1 VPVAVT
7 NSLAARLTTAPIVG
21 DAAQPRS
28 LLTHLLEESRDHACH
43 DRLAA
48 LLGAAPVE
56 HLLLG
61 IFDLS
66 PYLTGLVRR
75 DAERLVRLLDGD
87 PERHVAELTAA
98 LPDRVAA
105 ASTVAE
111 AMRELRRYKSE
122 VALVLALA
130 DLGGVW
136 PVMQVTRVLTTTADA
151 ATAAAIRF
159 LFRQASAKG
168 DWLAS
173 DPAYPDVG
181 SGYIVIAMGKHGAF
195 ELNYSSDI
203 DLIVFF
209 EPELARIRAGL
220 EPLAFFVRMTR
231 DLVRL
236 LQERTED
243 GYVFRTD
250 LRLRPDPGATQ
261 VAISVPAALN
271 YYQSFGQNWERAA
284 LIKARAIAGDI
295 EAGRRFL
302 ADLAPFIW
310 RKYLDYAAIADI
322 HAMKR
327 QIHAFR
333 GFGEIGVAGHNIKLG
348 RGGIREIEFFAQT
361 QQLIAGGRQSDL
373 RVPDTLSALR
383 RLAERKWIRP
393 EVETDLAADYAFLRT
408 IEHRLQM
415 IADEQ
420 TQTLPEEPQALER
433 LARFSGFATTQ
444 AFSAALVQRLGSVQ
458 RHYAALFE
466 DVPELTRSGA
476 NMVFAGEA
484 DDPATVEALSNLGYA
499 RPSDVIAG
507 VRGWH
512 HGRYPA
518 VRTPRARELL
528 TEVQPLLIEA
538 LAQTADPDLAFNGFD
553 RFLAELPSGV
563 QLFSLLKANPNLLRL
578 VSDIMGSA
586 PRLARIMGRRRG
598 VLDAVLD
605 PGFFGSL
612 PSHDDLARL
621 IERELPPG
629 MDFQEALDRA
639 RVIGSEQAFLIGVR
653 VLSGTIGAGQA
664 GGAYAELAE
673 QLIGVLQ
680 ARVEDDLA
688 RAHGRIPGAAACVI
702 AMGKLGGREM
712 TAASDLDLIVV
723 YDFDPSVQQSDGPRP
738 LAPSQYYARFTQRL
752 ISALSAPT
760 AEGALYEVDM
770 RLRPSGQKGPVAT
783 QLSSFIAYQGTEAW
797 TWEHMALTR
806 ARVVTGPPHL
816 RAKIEAALRGA
827 LIRPRDPAKTARDV
841 AEMRAL
847 VEKEKGTTDI
857 WELKQ
862 VRGGLVDLE
871 FIAQHLQLVHAAQ
884 RPDILDQNTEHAL
897 RKLADAGFLPADAA
911 EQLVPAARL
920 VNHLTQILRL
930 CLDGPF
936 DPAKAPDGLKVL
948 LTRAGE
954 MPDFPRLEAA
964 LRQSLADV
972 AALFDR
978 LVVEPAATD
987 HTEVGRC

>member
-1 VPVAVT
+1 MTRTGADAR
-7 NSLAARLTTAPIVG
+7 SLAARLTTAPVVEDCAHGEAMIDDLVAECAELPCHIAVS
-21 DAAQPRS
+21 D
-28 LLTHLLEESRDHACH
+28 LLAREPVR
-43 DRLAA
+43 RLA
-48 LLGAAPVE
+48 
-56 HLLLG
+56 LG

-66 PYLTGLVRR
+66 PYLSNLVRR
-75 DAERLVRLLDGD
+75 DPERLVRVLQSAPEDLL
-87 PERHVAELTAA
+87 AEATAA
-98 LPDRVAA
+98 LGPDVAA
-105 ASTVAE
+105 TATLTD
-111 AMRELRRYKSE
+111 AMRKLRHYKAE
-122 VALVLALA
+122 VALLVALA

-136 PVMQVTRVLTTTADA
+136 SVMDVTHALTAAADA

-159 LFRQASAKG
+159 LFRQASARG
-168 DWLAS
+168 DWIAEDTAHPEL
-173 DPAYPDVG
+173 G
-181 SGYIVIAMGKHGAF
+181 SGYIVIGMGKHGAF

-209 EPELARIRAGL
+209 EPELARLKPGL

-231 DLVRL
+231 DLVKL

-271 YYQSFGQNWERAA
+271 YYASFGQNWERAA
-284 LIKARAIAGDI
+284 LIKARPVAGDI
-295 EAGRRFL
+295 EAGKRFL

-361 QQLIAGGRQSDL
+361 QQLIVGGRQHDL
-373 RVPDTLSALR
+373 RVPDTLRALQ
-383 RLAERKWIRP
+383 RLAHAKWILP
-393 EVETDLAADYAFLRT
+393 AVEDELSAAYQFLRT

-420 TQTLPEEPQALER
+420 TQTLPDEPAALER
-433 LARFSGFATTQ
+433 LARFSGYLDVAS
-444 AFSAALVQRLGSVQ
+444 FSTALVAQLSSVQ

-466 DVPELTRSGA
+466 HVAELTSSGA

-484 DDPATVEALSNLGYA
+484 DDPATVETLAKLGYE
-499 RPSDVIAG
+499 RPASVIAA

-538 LAQTADPDLAFNGFD
+538 LAQTADPDVAFNSFD

-563 QLFSLLKANPNLLRL
+563 QLFSLLRANPNLLRL

-586 PRLARIMGRRRG
+586 PRLARILGRRRS

-605 PGFFGSL
+605 PGFFGTL
-612 PSHDDLARL
+612 PSAEDLARL
-621 IERELPPG
+621 IGRDLAPDV
-629 MDFQEALDRA
+629 DFQEILDRA
-639 RVIGSEQAFLIGVR
+639 RVIGSEQIFLIGVR
-653 VLSGTIGAGQA
+653 VLSGTISASHA

-673 QLIGVLQ
+673 QLIAALH
-680 ARVEDDLA
+680 ARVEDDVA
-688 RAHGRIPGAAACVI
+688 RVHGRVRGAAACVV

-712 TAASDLDLIVV
+712 TAASDLDLIVI
-723 YDFDPSVQQSDGPRP
+723 YDHDPGVTQSDGARP

-760 AEGALYEVDM
+760 AEGALYDVDM
-770 RLRPSGQKGPVAT
+770 RLRPSGHKGPVAT
-783 QLSSFIAYQGTEAW
+783 QLSSFIDYQTSQAW

-806 ARVVTGPPHL
+806 ARVLSGPAHL
-816 RAKIEAALRGA
+816 RRSVEQAIRETLV
-827 LIRPRDPAKTARDV
+827 RPRDRAKTVADV
-841 AEMRAL
+841 REMRGL
-847 VEKEKGTTDI
+847 IEKEKGTTDT

-862 VRGGLVDLE
+862 VRGGLVDIE
-871 FIAQHLQLVHAAQ
+871 FIAQYLQLIGAAQ
-884 RPDILDQNTEHAL
+884 HPSVLHQNTEQSL
-897 RKLADAGFLPADAA
+897 RNLAAVGLLPAAA
-911 EQLVPAARL
+911 ADRLVPAVRL
-920 VNHLTQILRL
+920 VNDLTQVLRL
-930 CLDGPF
+930 CLDDAF
-936 DPAKAPDGLKVL
+936 DPESAPDGLKVL

-954 MPDFPRLEAA
+954 MPDFGHLTAT

-972 AALFDR
+972 AFLFDD
-978 LVVEPAATD
+978 LVK
-987 HTEVGRC
+987 

>member
-1 VPVAVT
+1 MTRAAT
-7 NSLAARLTTAPIVG
+7 DATSLAARLTTAPIVH
-21 DAAQPRS
+21 DSAHAHAMIADLIADS
-28 LLTHLLEESRDHACH
+28 AELACH
-43 DRLAA
+43 AA
-48 LLGAAPVE
+48 LVDLMAREPVRR
-56 HLLLG
+56 LLLG
-61 IFDLS
+61 VFDLS
-66 PYLTGLVRR
+66 PYLSALVRR
-75 DAERLVRLLDGD
+75 DPERLVRVLRASPDVLLAD
-87 PERHVAELTAA
+87 LTAA
-98 LPDRVAA
+98 LGADIAA
-105 ASTVAE
+105 CATIAE
-111 AMRELRRYKSE
+111 AMRGLRRYKSE
-122 VALVLALA
+122 VALFVALA

-136 PVMQVTRVLTTTADA
+136 TVMDVTHALTTTADA

-159 LFRQASAKG
+159 LFCQATAKG
-168 DWLAS
+168 DWVAENAGR
-173 DPAYPDVG
+173 PEIG
-181 SGYIVIAMGKHGAF
+181 SGYIVIGMGKHGAF

-209 EPELARIRAGL
+209 EPDLARLKSGL

-231 DLVRL
+231 DLVKL

-261 VAISVPAALN
+261 IAISVPAALN
-271 YYQSFGQNWERAA
+271 YYASFGQNWERAA
-284 LIKARAIAGDI
+284 LIKARAVAGDV

-348 RGGIREIEFFAQT
+348 RGGIREIEFFVQT
-361 QQLIAGGRQSDL
+361 QQLIVGGRQPDL
-373 RVPDTLSALR
+373 RVADTLTALQ
-383 RLAERKWIRP
+383 RLVQAKWILP
-393 EVETDLAADYAFLRT
+393 EVEAELATDYRFLRT

-415 IADEQ
+415 ISDEQ
-420 TQTLPEEPQALER
+420 TQTLPDEVSGIDR
-433 LARFSGFATTQ
+433 LARFSGYIDVA
-444 AFSAALVQRLGSVQ
+444 AFSAALVARLGSVQ

-466 DVPELTRSGA
+466 HVAELTSSGA

-484 DDPATVEALSNLGYA
+484 DDPATVETLAKLGYD
-499 RPSDVIAG
+499 RPSAVIAA

-528 TEVQPLLIEA
+528 TEVQPLLVEA
-538 LAQTADPDLAFNGFD
+538 LSETADPDLAFHAFD

-578 VSDIMGSA
+578 VADIMGSA
-586 PRLARIMGRRRG
+586 PRLARILGRRRA

-605 PGFFGSL
+605 PGFFGTL
-612 PSHDDLARL
+612 PSADELARL
-621 IERELPPG
+621 IGRDLAPG
-629 MDFQEALDRA
+629 TDFQEVLDRA
-639 RVIGSEQAFLIGVR
+639 RIIGSEQAFLIGVR
-653 VLSGTIGAGQA
+653 VLSGSISASQA

-673 QLIGVLQ
+673 QLIGALH

-688 RAHGRIPGAAACVI
+688 RVHGRVPSAAACVV

-712 TAASDLDLIVV
+712 TAASDLDLIVI
-723 YDFDPSVQQSDGPRP
+723 YDHDAAVTQSDGARP

-760 AEGALYEVDM
+760 TEGALYDVDM
-770 RLRPSGQKGPVAT
+770 RLRPSGHKGPVAT
-783 QLSSFIAYQGTEAW
+783 QLSSFIDYQRADAW

-806 ARVVTGPPHL
+806 ARVVSGPAHL
-816 RAKIEAALRGA
+816 RSAVEKAIRETL
-827 LIRPRDPAKTARDV
+827 LRPRDPAKTTADV
-841 AEMRAL
+841 REMRTMI
-847 VEKEKGTTDI
+847 EKEKGTADP
-857 WELKQ
+857 WDLKQ
-862 VRGGLVDLE
+862 VRGGLVDIE
-871 FIAQHLQLVHAAQ
+871 FIAQGLQLIAAA
-884 RPDILDQNTEHAL
+884 RHPDVLSQNTEQAL
-897 RKLADAGFLPADAA
+897 RNLAAAGVLDADAA
-911 EQLVPAARL
+911 DRLIPAVHL
-920 VNHLTQILRL
+920 VNDLTQVLRL

-936 DPAKAPDGLKVL
+936 DPANAPNGLKVL

-954 MPDFPRLEAA
+954 LPEFGHLEAA
-964 LRQSLADV
+964 LSQSLADV
-972 AALFDR
+972 ALLFDR
-978 LVVEPAATD
+978 IVA
-987 HTEVGRC
+987 